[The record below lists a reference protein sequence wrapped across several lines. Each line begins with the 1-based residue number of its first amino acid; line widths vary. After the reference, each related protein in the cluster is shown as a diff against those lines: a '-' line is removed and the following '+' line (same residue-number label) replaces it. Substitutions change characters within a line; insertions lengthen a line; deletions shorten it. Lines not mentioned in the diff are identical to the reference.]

1 MRLINNRF
9 QYFSKHFSK
18 HFRYGLL
25 ALLMLLL
32 STTIACTRLADL
44 FEPADTK
51 TDSSQATAAANLVG
65 TALAPTISGQIT
77 LVETPTGLKM
87 QGQLAKVP
95 PGMHGFHIHEGS
107 SCADEGK
114 AAGGH
119 FNPRK
124 VAHGH
129 LPSMGFEKAH
139 AGDFGNLQASATGAA
154 AWNLEL
160 PGLTL
165 TSGEYAVANRTFILH
180 AKPDDLSQPTGNA
193 GDRIACGMIQP
204 VAQSQGMHNVNFYQA
219 DSNEP
224 KA

>member
-1 MRLINNRF
+1 MRLINDRF
-9 QYFSKHFSK
+9 QYFAKHFSKYFSKYFSK

-25 ALLMLLL
+25 ALLLLLL

-44 FEPADTK
+44 FGPAETE
-51 TDSSQATAAANLVG
+51 SSQATAAASLVG
-65 TALAPTISGQIT
+65 TALAPTISGQVT
-77 LVETPTGLKM
+77 LVETPAGLKM
-87 QGQLAKVP
+87 QGQFVNIP

-139 AGDFGNLQASATGAA
+139 AGDFGNLQASVTGAS
-154 AWNLEL
+154 AWSLEL

-180 AKPDDLSQPTGNA
+180 AKPDDLGQPTGNA
-193 GDRIACGMIQP
+193 GDRIACGIIQP
-204 VAQSQGMHNVNFYQA
+204 VAQGN
-219 DSNEP
+219 
-224 KA
+224 